1 MRIYRV
7 ATAAG
12 MPPGVAL
19 KRGSLNIMSEVQKR
33 RQKKT
38 RSRKMT
44 MESTAMRMI
53 KMIGTVSLVSTE
65 LSEEAF
71 DGGALTGGV
80 EVVGGPGSVL
90 TLGGT
95 AVVVVLGAT
104 EVVVGTTDGTT
115 EVVLG
120 TTAVVVG
127 TAEVVVVVVGTI
139 EDVVGT
145 TEVVVGTTTVVV
157 GAGGGGGTYVPHGVV
172 QTSVKV
178 ETLLIARLELG
189 PDT

>member
-1 MRIYRV
+1 
-7 ATAAG
+7 
-12 MPPGVAL
+12 
-19 KRGSLNIMSEVQKR
+19 
-33 RQKKT
+33 
-38 RSRKMT
+38 MT
-44 MESTAMRMI
+44 MESTPMRMI

-95 AVVVVLGAT
+95 ALVVVLGAR

-139 EDVVGT
+139 DVVDT

>member
-1 MRIYRV
+1 
-7 ATAAG
+7 

-44 MESTAMRMI
+44 MESTPMRMI
-53 KMIGTVSLVSTE
+53 KMIGTVLLVSTE

-104 EVVVGTTDGTT
+104 EVVVGTTDGPT

-127 TAEVVVVVVGTI
+127 TAEVVVGTTAVVVGTI
-139 EDVVGT
+139 DVVGT

-178 ETLLIARLELG
+178 ETLLIARLALG
-189 PDT
+189 PET